1 MGYLAADGVLEEF
14 VIPALTGGGG
24 VIVEEFVMPALASCG
39 GDDDDGAMS
48 ALSDHTEGAEQLV
61 A

>member
-1 MGYLAADGVLEEF
+1 M
-14 VIPALTGGGG
+14 IPALTGGGG
-24 VIVEEFVMPALASCG
+24 VIVEEFVIPALAGCG